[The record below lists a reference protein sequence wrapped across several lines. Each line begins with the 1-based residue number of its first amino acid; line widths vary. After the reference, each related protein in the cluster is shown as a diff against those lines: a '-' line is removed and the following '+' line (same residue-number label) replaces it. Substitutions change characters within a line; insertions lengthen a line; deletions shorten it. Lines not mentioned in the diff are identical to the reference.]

1 MLWRSVIGVCLA
13 IGSFAVAAGAQG
25 ERRLELHVIDSVSGA
40 PIERG
45 DVRVLRTVKDT
56 TGWVIRG
63 QTDST
68 GRAVIVVP
76 ADEQL
81 IITVRRLGFA
91 SSMAS
96 VQASDSDDVLVLAL
110 APAVPT
116 LAPVVTTA
124 EPSSRLLNEAGFYE
138 RRRVRPG
145 TFLDSAAIAN
155 KKPLDLLS
163 VIRPYLKGCTM
174 IYVDGLPMIA
184 LRDVDV
190 RQVIGI
196 EVYASNLQAPPQFPN
211 PLDSEHRCNIILV
224 WRRL

>member
-1 MLWRSVIGVCLA
+1 MFWRSIVGVCIA
-13 IGSFAVAAGAQG
+13 IGLFAGAAGAQG

-40 PIERG
+40 PIDRA
-45 DVRVLRTVKDT
+45 DVRVLRTVKDV
-56 TGWVIRG
+56 TGWMIQGR
-63 QTDST
+63 TDSS

-81 IITVRRLGFA
+81 IMTVRRLGFA

-96 VQASDSDDVLVLAL
+96 VQPSDSDDVLVLAL

-145 TFLDSAAIAN
+145 TFLDSAAITN
-155 KKPLDLLS
+155 KKPIDFLS
-163 VIRPYLKGCTM
+163 VVRPYLKGCTM

-196 EVYASNLQAPPQFPN
+196 EVYASNLQAPPEFPN
-211 PLDSEHRCNIILV
+211 PLDSEHRCNTILV

>member
-1 MLWRSVIGVCLA
+1 MLWRSVVGGCLA
-13 IGSFAVAAGAQG
+13 IGLFAVAAGAQG

-45 DVRVLRTVKDT
+45 DVRVLRTVKDV

-96 VQASDSDDVLVLAL
+96 VQPSDSDDVLVLAL

-196 EVYASNLQAPPQFPN
+196 EVYASNLQAPSEFPN
-211 PLDSEHRCNIILV
+211 PLDSEHRCNTILV
-224 WRRL
+224 WSRL

>member
-1 MLWRSVIGVCLA
+1 MLWRSTVGISLA
-13 IGSFAVAAGAQG
+13 IGLFAVGAGAQG

-40 PIERG
+40 PIDRA
-45 DVRVLRTVKDT
+45 DVRVLRTVKDV
-56 TGWVIRG
+56 TGWVIQGR
-63 QTDST
+63 TDSS
-68 GRAVIVVP
+68 GRALIVVP

-81 IITVRRLGFA
+81 IMTVRRLGFA

-96 VQASDSDDVLVLAL
+96 VQPSDSDDVLVLAL

-124 EPSSRLLNEAGFYE
+124 EPSSRLLSETGFYE

-196 EVYASNLQAPPQFPN
+196 EVYASNLQAPPEFPN
-211 PLDSEHRCNIILV
+211 PLDSEHRCNTILV
-224 WRRL
+224 WRRF

>member
-1 MLWRSVIGVCLA
+1 MFWRSLAGVGLTLA
-13 IGSFAVAAGAQG
+13 SFAVAAGAQS
-25 ERRLELHVIDSVSGA
+25 ERRLELHVIDSLSGA
-40 PIERG
+40 PIERA
-45 DVRVLRTVKDT
+45 DVRLLRTVKGES
-56 TGWVIRG
+56 GWMIRG
-63 QTDST
+63 TTDST

-81 IITVRRLGFA
+81 LMTVRRLGFA
-91 SSMAS
+91 SSFVA
-96 VQASDSDDVLVLAL
+96 VQPSDSDDVLVLAL
-110 APAVPT
+110 APAVAT

-124 EPSSRLLNEAGFYE
+124 ERSSRLLNEVGFYE

-145 TFLDSAAIAN
+145 TFLDSAALAN

-196 EVYASNLQAPPQFPN
+196 EVYASNLQAPAEFPN
-211 PLDSEHRCNIILV
+211 PLDSEHRCNTILI
-224 WRRL
+224 WRRF